1 MISKELEKR
10 ILSSIILIP
19 ISIFFIFQE
28 SLFFIFFLS
37 LVFLATVYE
46 WLKMSKNINTKM
58 LGIIFLLFSFYF
70 SYLLRTENGFEFFLF
85 VILISILTDIGGYI
99 FGKTFKGPKLTK
111 ISPKKTYAGV
121 IGSFIL
127 SVFGGL
133 IFYESMTNVKGIFI
147 INYISFEP
155 YGINLNL
162 FILFIILIILS
173 ACSSIPKNTQN
184 SCAIFEERYLWYK
197 HAKASYE
204 RWGAPIHL
212 QLAFVKKESDF
223 NWLAKP
229 PRKKL
234 FKVIPFKRPSSSFGY
249 SQAVK
254 GTWEQYK
261 QETNSPLATRA
272 RFKDSVDFIGWYI
285 HKTNKILK
293 ISKKDPYKQYLAYYK
308 GWGDYKNYS
317 KDKKAII
324 YAKSVKDMANKY
336 RKQLTLCKKNLDKNK
351 YIIF

>member
-28 SLFFIFFLS
+28 SMFFIFFLS
-37 LVFLATVYE
+37 LVFLVTVYE

-133 IFYESMTNVKGIFI
+133 IFYESMTNVKGIII

-162 FILFIILIILS
+162 FILFIILIISLIS
-173 ACSSIPKNTQN
+173 QLGDLTI
-184 SCAIFEERYLWYK
+184 
-197 HAKASYE
+197 SY
-204 RWGAPIHL
+204 
-212 QLAFVKKESDF
+212 
-223 NWLAKP
+223 
-229 PRKKL
+229 
-234 FKVIPFKRPSSSFGY
+234 FKRM
-249 SQAVK
+249 AK
-254 GTWEQYK
+254 I
-261 QETNSPLATRA
+261 
-272 RFKDSVDFIGWYI
+272 KDTG
-285 HKTNKILK
+285 KILPGHGGLLDR
-293 ISKKDPYKQYLAYYK
+293 IDGIIFAVP
-308 GWGDYKNYS
+308 
-317 KDKKAII
+317 II
-324 YAKSVKDMANKY
+324 YLILEFGGAS
-336 RKQLTLCKKNLDKNK
+336 
-351 YIIF
+351 